1 MTREEI
7 PALADPTTFQPFT
20 IVTGSG
26 QRFRVPHAD
35 FIDIPPMPDD
45 EDEEGRLHPA
55 PSYVTVYGK
64 SAIPRF
70 IVLANIS
77 AVEFHKEPA

>member
-7 PALADPTTFQPFT
+7 TELADPTTFQPFT

-35 FIDIPPMPDD
+35 FIDIPPIPED
-45 EDEEGRLHPA
+45 EDQPVP
-55 PSYVTVYGK
+55 PSFVTVYGK
-64 SAIPRF
+64 AAIPRF

-77 AVEFHKEPA
+77 AVEFQTSPRP